1 MKKQKKEIATWVVVH
16 DLHFPLYHKP
26 TWNAITDFIQENEI
40 AGFIFAG
47 DIFDNLEI
55 SHHTAGK
62 PLFRETGAYER
73 NTRNFDENILKPLE
87 ALLGVAEKVYIIGN
101 HERFEQDLV
110 EAHPEFQGTVE
121 HEKLLNLKARG
132 WEIIPLGHARK
143 IGKLAVIHGEVL
155 TGIGNQ
161 AGLYPSKKA
170 VEVYAGN
177 VLAGHTHSPQS
188 YTRISPVDAG
198 DTWMGWIAPVACET
212 NPAYLRNRPKAWL
225 NGTTIVEVRTDGNFN
240 LYPVILD
247 KKGLFSYGG
256 KLYGAKK

>member
-1 MKKQKKEIATWVVVH
+1 MAKKKQEIETWVVVH
-16 DLHFPLYHKP
+16 DLHYPMYHKP
-26 TWNAITDFIQENEI
+26 TWNAITDFISKNPV

-55 SHHTAGK
+55 SHHTKGK
-62 PLFRETGAYER
+62 PIFRETGSYER
-73 NTRNFDENILKPLE
+73 NTRTFDANILKPLE
-87 ALLGVAEKVYIIGN
+87 KQLADATKVYIIGN
-101 HERFEQDLV
+101 HERFEQDLI
-110 EAHPEFQGTVE
+110 EAHPEMKGSVE
-121 HEKLLNLKARG
+121 HEKLLSLEDRG
-132 WEIIPLGHARK
+132 WKIVPLGHAYK

-161 AGLYPSKKA
+161 CGTFPSKKA

-188 YTRISPVDAG
+188 FTRISPVDSA

-225 NGTTIVEVRTDGNFN
+225 NGTTIVEVRLDGNFN
-240 LYPVILD
+240 CYPVILD

-256 KLYGAKK
+256 KIYGAK

>member
-1 MKKQKKEIATWVVVH
+1 LPKKETETWIVQH

-26 TWNAITDFIQENEI
+26 TWNAVMDFVSKNEL
-40 AGFIFAG
+40 AGFCFAG
-47 DIFDNLEI
+47 DQFDNLEI
-55 SHHTAGK
+55 SHHTKGK
-62 PLFRETGAYER
+62 PIFRETGAYEK
-73 NTRNFDENILKPLE
+73 NTRDFDNLILKPLE
-87 ALLGVAEKVYIIGN
+87 KKIADAKRIYIIGN

-110 EAHPEFQGTVE
+110 ESHPELQGSVE
-121 HEKLLNLKARG
+121 HEKLLNLVERG
-132 WEIIPLGHARK
+132 WKIVPLGHAYK

-161 AGLYPSKKA
+161 AGMYPSKKA

-188 YTRISPVDAG
+188 FTRISPVDSA

-225 NGTTIVEVRTDGNFN
+225 NGTTVIEVRPDGNFN
-240 LYPVILD
+240 LFPVIID
-247 KKGLFSYGG
+247 SKGRFSYGG
-256 KLYGAKK
+256 KVYGAK